1 MIELR
6 VEGKPTGKGR
16 PQFSRHGDNVHV
28 RTPAATIAAEGRV
41 QLAWIDAGRPR
52 LPDGPV
58 RIGIVVTVARPKAHW
73 KTDGTLTAA
82 GARSVVP
89 TSRPDIDNILK
100 LVGDAL
106 NGHAY
111 HDDALIYYAHIERR
125 WANQDD
131 HEHMIVMLDVLEVP
145 KEAAA

>member
-6 VEGKPTGKGR
+6 VEGRPTGKGR
-16 PQFSRHGDNVHV
+16 PKFSRHGDSVRVH
-28 RTPAATIAAEGRV
+28 TPAPTVRAEGRV

-58 RIGIVVTVARPKAHW
+58 RAGIVVTVNRPKSHW
-73 KTDGTLTAA
+73 KTDGTLTAT
-82 GARSVVP
+82 GRRSAVP

-125 WANQDD
+125 WADLD
-131 HEHMIVMLDVLEVP
+131 ETEHMIVMLDVLTEQ
-145 KEAAA
+145 AAAA